1 MSGIERDLPSTPTT
15 ATAAT
20 LEDKERDADNEKDYV
35 RASTE
40 DAAEPALAALAP
52 GPQPYGPAPDG
63 GAAAWRAVLGAFFAS
78 FVQFGIANSYAVFQA
93 YYETGPLKHYNSDTI
108 SWIGA
113 TQQFI
118 LFFAS
123 MFAGR
128 AFDAYG
134 AHAILL
140 PGSVCLCL
148 SLFMI
153 SLCKEYYQFMLAQ
166 GILFGIGSSMIFTTV
181 ISTPQQWFDKRRA
194 LAGSVAICGS
204 GFGGVVWPIAL
215 QRLFK
220 QIGFGWTLRAVGFI
234 AIALLAV
241 SNALVRTRLP
251 RRKPTPLRGFH
262 KPLISELPFFL
273 FTCSTSLC
281 CWGMFT
287 PFFYISVY
295 ASHLGAS
302 ATLAF
307 YCVSFMN
314 AGSTVG
320 RLFAFI
326 GDRFG
331 RYNVLIINSYLTG
344 ILLLGFWAG
353 LPAPSAEVAQ
363 QAAAEAAA
371 GLVGGGSIG
380 KINSSVGA
388 LIAFGVLFGFTVG
401 MIISMIPPCI
411 AHISKPHEIGTRI
424 GVMYTVMSAFTLSG
438 PPINGVLMVK
448 YPGTPGF
455 RAVGLF
461 SGFSIFVGAMFATA
475 ARFSINRKLRAIL

>member
-1 MSGIERDLPSTPTT
+1 M
-15 ATAAT
+15 AT
-20 LEDKERDADNEKDYV
+20 
-35 RASTE
+35 
-40 DAAEPALAALAP
+40 
-52 GPQPYGPAPDG
+52 YGPAPDG
-63 GAAAWRAVLGAFFAS
+63 GAAAWRAVAGLFFAS
-78 FVQFGIANSYAVFQA
+78 FVQFGIANSYGVFQA
-93 YYETGPLKHYNSDTI
+93 YYETGPLKAYASDTI

-134 AHAILL
+134 AHSILL

-181 ISTPQQWFDKRRA
+181 ISTPQQWFDKKRA

-204 GFGGVVWPIAL
+204 GLGGTVWPIAM
-215 QRLFK
+215 QRLFR
-220 QIGFGWTLRAVGFI
+220 QIGFGWTLRTVGFI
-234 AIALLAV
+234 AILLLTI
-241 SNALVRTRLP
+241 SNLLVRTRLP

-262 KPLISELPFFL
+262 KPLISEWPFFL
-273 FTCSTSLC
+273 FTCSSSLC

-295 ASHLGAS
+295 ARHLGAS
-302 ATLAF
+302 VTLAF

-314 AGSTVG
+314 AGSTLG

-331 RYNVLIINSYLTG
+331 RYNVLIINMYVTA

-353 LPAPSAEVAQ
+353 LPAPS
-363 QAAAEAAA
+363 
-371 GLVGGGSIG
+371 
-380 KINSSVGA
+380 A

-424 GVMYTVMSAFTLSG
+424 GFMYTIMSAFTLSG
-438 PPINGVLMVK
+438 PPINGVLITK
-448 YPGTPGF
+448 YPGTTGF

-461 SGFSIFVGAMFATA
+461 SGFSLLGGAIFATA
-475 ARFSINRKLRAIL
+475 ARLAINRKIRAIL